1 MITRRRLVVTAVGA
15 LCFPFTSFA
24 QRIRAMPRIGV
35 LGAGSAAGWAPMV
48 DALRIGLHELGYTD
62 GKSIA
67 IDYRWGDG
75 NYVRLRGLAAELT
88 ALNPDVI
95 VSHASAGVGAA
106 KQATSSV
113 PIVMASIGDP
123 VASGFVSNLSRP
135 GGNITGLAFLSSEIA
150 AKRLQ
155 VIKEIMPKVAH
166 VALLFDDSA
175 QRNLRPVLQN
185 AASGMN
191 VTVDF
196 VAITSA
202 DQLDVIFGRMSRE
215 GVGAVMVQETPL
227 LISKA
232 KAIGA
237 TASRHRIASIG
248 FREVA
253 EGGGLLAYGANIPD
267 MWRRSAT
274 YVDKILK
281 GAKPADMPIEQAT
294 KFELVINLKAA
305 KALGITV
312 PQSLLVS
319 ADKVIE

>member
-1 MITRRRLVVTAVGA
+1 
-15 LCFPFTSFA
+15 
-24 QRIRAMPRIGV
+24 
-35 LGAGSAAGWAPMV
+35 
-48 DALRIGLHELGYTD
+48 
-62 GKSIA
+62 
-67 IDYRWGDG
+67 
-75 NYVRLRGLAAELT
+75 
-88 ALNPDVI
+88 
-95 VSHASAGVGAA
+95 
-106 KQATSSV
+106 
-113 PIVMASIGDP
+113 MASIGDP

-155 VIKEIMPKVAH
+155 VIKEIMPKVTH

-185 AASGMN
+185 AATRMN

-248 FREVA
+248 FLEVA
-253 EGGGLLAYGANIPD
+253 EGGGLIAYGANIPD

-274 YVDKILK
+274 YIDKILK

-294 KFELVINLKAA
+294 KFELLINLKTA